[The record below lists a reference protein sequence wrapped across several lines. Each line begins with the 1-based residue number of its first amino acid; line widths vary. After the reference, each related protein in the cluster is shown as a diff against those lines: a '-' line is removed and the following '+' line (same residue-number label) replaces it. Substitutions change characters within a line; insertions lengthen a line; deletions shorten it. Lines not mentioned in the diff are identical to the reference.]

1 MMMLKDENDDDG
13 DDEDDCDVDGDVDF
27 ENDDDNEQTPQE
39 LQMIVAKLESL
50 KWLPKHNM

>member
-1 MMMLKDENDDDG
+1 MMLKDENDDDG